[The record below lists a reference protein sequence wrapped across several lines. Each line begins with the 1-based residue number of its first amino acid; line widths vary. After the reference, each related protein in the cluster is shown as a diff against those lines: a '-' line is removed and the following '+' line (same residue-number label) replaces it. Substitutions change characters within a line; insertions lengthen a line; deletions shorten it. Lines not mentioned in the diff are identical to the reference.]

1 MAFVP
6 DKTPS
11 AYHTEE
17 LQVKLPV
24 LPTWLNAEPLV
35 NLLEGYR
42 HYIC

>member
-1 MAFVP
+1 MVFVP

-24 LPTWLNAEPLV
+24 LPMWSNAEPLV
-35 NLLEGYR
+35 NLLEEY
-42 HYIC
+42 HH

>member
-1 MAFVP
+1 MKIAP

-24 LPTWLNAEPLV
+24 LPMWVNVEPLV
-35 NLLEGYR
+35 NLLEGY
-42 HYIC
+42 HH

>member
-1 MAFVP
+1 MEIAP

-17 LQVKLPV
+17 LQEKLPV
-24 LPTWLNAEPLV
+24 LPMWLHAEPLV

-42 HYIC
+42 H